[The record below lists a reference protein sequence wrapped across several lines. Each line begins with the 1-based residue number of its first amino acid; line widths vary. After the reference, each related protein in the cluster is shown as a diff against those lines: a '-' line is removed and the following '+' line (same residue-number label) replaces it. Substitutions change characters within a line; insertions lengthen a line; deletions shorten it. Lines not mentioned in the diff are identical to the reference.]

1 LTKKSSAQAFFD
13 VSLTKSLL
21 STQTLSRFEARSKE
35 ERRERLLGARR
46 HFSEV
51 LVEWNEW
58 ATVRNEGR
66 AIYIHSRNLTVQ
78 IYVGTADVDLRT
90 AGL

>member
-21 STQTLSRFEARSKE
+21 STQTLTRFEARSKD
-35 ERRERLLGARR
+35 ERREFLGARR

-51 LVEWNEW
+51 FGRVE
-58 ATVRNEGR
+58 
-66 AIYIHSRNLTVQ
+66 
-78 IYVGTADVDLRT
+78 
-90 AGL
+90 